1 MEGPGNSAP
10 ATIKPECPMENLMSA
25 IVRLE
30 FDTKELAESYERS
43 SDPQF
48 RNGKDL
54 VEALDIVPGEHVL
67 DVGAGTG
74 RLAEYVAGLLGPE
87 GLVVAVDPL
96 PLRIEIAASKGKD
109 NFRSLVGRAED
120 LSAFADSTF
129 DVVYLNSA
137 FHWVADKPK
146 AVSEFLR
153 VLKPGGRLGLNSADP
168 ETQHQSA
175 VIVREILEQ
184 EGLAS
189 PESASSNHPS
199 TRAEL
204 KTLLENA
211 GFKRIEVEQRTFV
224 DFHKG
229 AEELLAHSRSSSFGN
244 SLRDLGAEGYAQ
256 LRDHLAR
263 RLEEFRAPEG
273 IRLERYLNFA
283 LAKKP
288 A

>member
-1 MEGPGNSAP
+1 MP
-10 ATIKPECPMENLMSA
+10 TT
-25 IVRLE
+25 VHFE

-43 SDPQF
+43 SHPQF

-54 VEALDIVPGEHVL
+54 VEALEIVPGENVL

-87 GLVVAVDPL
+87 GVVVAVDPL
-96 PLRIEIAASKGKD
+96 PLRIEIAASKAKD
-109 NFRSLVGRAED
+109 NFRSQIGRAED
-120 LSAFADSTF
+120 LSAFADNAF

-146 AVSEFLR
+146 ALAEFLR

-168 ETQHQSA
+168 ETRHQSWL
-175 VIVREILEQ
+175 IVREILEK
-184 EGLAS
+184 EGLS
-189 PESASSNHPS
+189 GSETTYRNHPS

-204 KTLLENA
+204 RTLLEVA
-211 GFKRIEVEQRTFV
+211 GFQRIEVEQRTFV

-244 SLRDLGAEGYAQ
+244 SLRELGAEGYTQ
-256 LRDHLAR
+256 LRDHLVR
-263 RLEEFRAPEG
+263 RLVEFRTPEG

-288 A
+288 R